1 MTRSRLAGSIQGSVP
16 TSKGGIVSP
25 EATLEML
32 GAEGQR
38 CTGEE
43 GLRGRGAGCGAR
55 VTLSAPSPSP
65 PPSPAP

>member
-1 MTRSRLAGSIQGSVP
+1 MTRSRPAGSIQGSVP
-16 TSKGGIVSP
+16 TSKGGIVSL

-38 CTGEE
+38 
-43 GLRGRGAGCGAR
+43 GRGAGCVAR
-55 VTLSAPSPSP
+55 VTLSAPSPSL